1 MLLIINKMKNTRKKI
16 AYIVLLA
23 LLTYN
28 TFATNSVD
36 EEEILTVVDPGVDPG
51 GTPVDTYILPMLF
64 LGIALSYSLMKKK
77 TETIK

>member
-1 MLLIINKMKNTRKKI
+1 MKNTHKKI
-16 AYIVLLA
+16 AYIFLLA
-23 LLTYN
+23 LLTCN
-28 TFATNSVD
+28 TFATNTVD

-64 LGIALSYSLMKKK
+64 LGIALSYHLMKKK